1 MKKPS
6 RAPVILALFLLVPF
20 LIGNIMARVLDAID
34 PPRRVEQKLGLI
46 EGVKRARAK
55 TRLTLGV
62 IGVYYVAL
70 VSGWIVLRRKKPE
83 ALPSPES

>member
-1 MKKPS
+1 MKQIS

-20 LIGNIMARVLDAID
+20 LIGNITARVLDAID
-34 PPRRVEQKLGLI
+34 PPRRVEERLGLI
-46 EGVKRARAK
+46 EGVNRARAK

-70 VSGWIVLRRKKPE
+70 VSGWIILRRQKPKS
-83 ALPSPES
+83 LPSS